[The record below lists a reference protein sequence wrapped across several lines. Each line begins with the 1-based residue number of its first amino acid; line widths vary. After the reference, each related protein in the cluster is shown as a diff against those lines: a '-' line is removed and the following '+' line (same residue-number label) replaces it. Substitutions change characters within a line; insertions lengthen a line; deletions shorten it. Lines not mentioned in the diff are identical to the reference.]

1 MTGDDTF
8 ESMEG
13 TFDEKLCEISC
24 SVEPLYHSVTFQ
36 RNIYI
41 LWYFTTKADISE
53 SIIKLKPLMIDLTFL
68 CPPGG
73 LAASVLSVNL

>member
-53 SIIKLKPLMIDLTFL
+53 SIIKLKPLMIWVFPIKLIIAFCLT
-68 CPPGG
+68 P
-73 LAASVLSVNL
+73 